1 MKTMR
6 ELLMGYFSRT
16 NQGFNTLTG
25 FDFTKQEPLIRS
37 KAIRAKCLE
46 CQAGQCAEVA
56 RCQIVDCPLWPWRM
70 GRRLT
75 AEDTRRWQE
84 NALGSELDD

>member
-6 ELLMGYFSRT
+6 EKMMDYFSKT
-16 NQGFNTLTG
+16 NQGFQTLTG

-46 CQAGQCAEVA
+46 CQCAQQAEVA
-56 RCQIVDCPLWPWRM
+56 RCQTVDCPLWPWRM

-75 AEDTRRWQE
+75 GKDMDSWRQQATSAEVSD
-84 NALGSELDD
+84 

>member
-6 ELLMGYFSRT
+6 EKMMHYFSKT
-16 NQGFNTLTG
+16 NQGFATLTG
-25 FDFTKQEPLIRS
+25 FDFLKQEPLIRS

-46 CQAGQCAEVA
+46 CQGAQQAEVT
-56 RCQIVDCPLWPWRM
+56 RCQTTDCPLWPWRM

-75 AEDTRRWQE
+75 AKDMDSWQKLDAGAE
-84 NALGSELDD
+84 ELD